1 MKLKIL
7 NRDDLIQKFLLPI
20 TKISNICVLNLS
32 RNKLHTFVNGDVS
45 KNMIYCSTD
54 QVEFDGE
61 DVKLGIKDVRILISK
76 FKQITEN
83 SFELEITK
91 NSICYSSK
99 KLTFK
104 HILVEERKIKVPN
117 FKEDKLL
124 GCVYDNK
131 FVLKLD
137 SLKTLIKCSTTLTES
152 NKLYISTDDG
162 TIVGELND
170 KSKRNIDTYTLV
182 LADNYNGSEISPPIS
197 FPFEPFRVISTHGK
211 TDVLVGINTKNEV
224 IEFDVSS
231 DNYIVK
237 YVTSSLV
244 N

>member
-7 NRDDLIQKFLLPI
+7 NRDDLVQKFLLPI

-32 RNKLHTFVNGDVS
+32 KNKIHTFVNGDVS
-45 KNMIYCSTD
+45 KNIIYCSSN
-54 QVEFDGE
+54 QVEFDFE
-61 DVKLGIKDVRILISK
+61 DQKLGIRDVRILISK
-76 FKQITEN
+76 LKQIPEN
-83 SFELEITK
+83 TFELEITK
-91 NSICYSSK
+91 NSICYSSN

-104 HILVEERKIKVPN
+104 HILVEERKIKIPN

-124 GCVYDNK
+124 SCVYDNK

-152 NKLYISTDDG
+152 NKIYISTDG
-162 TIVGELND
+162 EFVVGELDD
-170 KSKRNIDTYTLV
+170 KSKRNIDTYTLI
-182 LADNYNGSEISPPIS
+182 LADNFNGAEIKTPIS

-211 TDVLVGINTKNEV
+211 SDVLVGVNTKNEI

-237 YVTSSLV
+237 YVTSALV